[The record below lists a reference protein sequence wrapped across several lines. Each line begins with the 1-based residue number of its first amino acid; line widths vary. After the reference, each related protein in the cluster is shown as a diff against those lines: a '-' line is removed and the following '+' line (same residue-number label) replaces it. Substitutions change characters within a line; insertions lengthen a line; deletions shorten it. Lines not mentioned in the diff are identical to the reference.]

1 METNTQPPV
10 GQSQPTKSFFEQM
23 DQFFRTY
30 LHDKAPFHLPPG
42 AKEFIVKFGPWITLI
57 AMIISLPFILLAFGL
72 GAMVTP
78 FAMMAGNY
86 GFGIGMT
93 IGGIITLIALILQG
107 AALPG
112 LFARSHKGWH
122 LVYYSVLVSAVA
134 QLIRFDII
142 GLIVSL
148 AISLFI
154 LFEIESYYK

>member
-1 METNTQPPV
+1 MESNTQPPV

-30 LHDKAPFHLPPG
+30 LHDKAPFHLPPN

-57 AMIISLPFILLAFGL
+57 AMILSVPFILMAFGL
-72 GAMVTP
+72 GAKATP
-78 FAMMAGNY
+78 FVMMAGN
-86 GFGIGMT
+86 FSWGMGMI
-93 IGGIITLIALILQG
+93 IGGALTLIALILQG